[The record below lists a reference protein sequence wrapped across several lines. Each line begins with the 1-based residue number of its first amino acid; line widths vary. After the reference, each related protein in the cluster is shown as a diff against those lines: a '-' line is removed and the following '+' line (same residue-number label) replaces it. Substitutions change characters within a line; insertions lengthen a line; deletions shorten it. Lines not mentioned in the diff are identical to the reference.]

1 MLSSCTSTFSLSAPA
16 RMLTCFASSSDDKS
30 HGRCSPAKRVCKT
43 DQKRSNEFHGN
54 KSTKTRSVLDTLLG
68 YQKEDIERLK
78 ARSRELNNMLLEIS
92 ESRLDELLQSVSES
106 IHDDTTLS
114 PSDCVEEEDV
124 REEEV
129 PRVASTVKPSSSS
142 SSTNLD
148 DFDEFIDAGIK
159 GLLETHR
166 PR

>member
-1 MLSSCTSTFSLSAPA
+1 
-16 RMLTCFASSSDDKS
+16 
-30 HGRCSPAKRVCKT
+30 
-43 DQKRSNEFHGN
+43 
-54 KSTKTRSVLDTLLG
+54 VLDTLLG